1 VVTKSTPAEA
11 EHADLGAQL
20 SAAAKKLGLSAYQLS
35 IRSGVPAPSVRAAL
49 AGGNITLSSLRLIAR
64 ALGLRK
70 LKMRDLEMEMSAGVI
85 DPGVAASTLGLLDE
99 AVRVVTESRAAVADL
114 VEESHSR
121 GEMSRLVEKVDMAK
135 AAMAR
140 RNEASEKPKGE

>member
-70 LKMRDLEMEMSAGVI
+70 LRMRDLEIELSAGVI
-85 DPGVAASTLGLLDE
+85 DPGVAASAIGLLEE
-99 AVRVVTESRAAVADL
+99 AVRMVNESRAAVIDL
-114 VEESHSR
+114 VEESHAR
-121 GEMSRLVEKVDMAK
+121 GEMSRLVNKVDMAK
-135 AAMAR
+135 AAVAR
-140 RNEASEKPKGE
+140 RNEAGDK